1 MKPSVLPFVQPLFKA
16 GRQGFMEPVAG
27 AVVPPRLQLDRRRMG
42 MAKSRHAL
50 ESAGRERKSRAVPTL
65 AMLGFTALLAG
76 TPAAAG
82 DYTTRDVGGWTV
94 AASRDGQ
101 GCFLTREFDRTGRTT
116 LLLGLEVDGTNHL
129 TVLNANWSIAPKE
142 RLELNFRL
150 SKGSF
155 PKHFAVGLASGGK
168 QGFVTNFGAKFPS
181 LFAASPSLDIFR
193 GDVPVERLN
202 LTGSGAAVAELRRC
216 VAAQRGKP
224 AGKAS
229 EEDKSSGSIPI
240 DPFSTGSGRKAKR

>member
-1 MKPSVLPFVQPLFKA
+1 MPT
-16 GRQGFMEPVAG
+16 
-27 AVVPPRLQLDRRRMG
+27 
-42 MAKSRHAL
+42 SRHAFEAADL
-50 ESAGRERKSRAVPTL
+50 KGTRAGSTL
-65 AMLGFTALLAG
+65 AALGLTAALFAG

-94 AASRDGQ
+94 AASRDGE

-116 LLLGLEVDGTNHL
+116 LLLGLEIDGTNHL

-150 SKGSF
+150 AKGSF

-193 GDVPVERLN
+193 GDVPVERLS

-216 VAAQRGKP
+216 VAAQRGRP
-224 AGKAS
+224 VGKAAD
-229 EEDKSSGSIPI
+229 EDKSSGSIPI
-240 DPFSTGSGRKAKR
+240 DPFSTGSGRKSKR